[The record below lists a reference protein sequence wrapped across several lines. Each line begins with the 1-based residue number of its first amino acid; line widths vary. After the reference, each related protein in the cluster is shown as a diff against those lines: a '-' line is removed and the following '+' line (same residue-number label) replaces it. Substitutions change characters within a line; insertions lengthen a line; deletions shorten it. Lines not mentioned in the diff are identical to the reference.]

1 MPESLTITELFQSFF
16 GMGFWFSRGVIHVT
30 VES

>member
-16 GMGFWFSRGVIHVT
+16 GMGFWL
-30 VES
+30 ESGNGGIT